1 MEERGPSGASTLG
14 WRIEPDV
21 VDSSRRRRYAV
32 VWGERRVAWRL
43 RDEAAAERWLARLSP
58 SQAAAS
64 ST

>member
-1 MEERGPSGASTLG
+1 MEDGRPTGASMLG

-21 VDSSRRRRYAV
+21 ADSSRRPRYAV

-58 SQAAAS
+58 SHAALAR
-64 ST
+64 